1 MSKAVTERESGA
13 EGHGIRPPCA
23 ASTEQQAKALLSG
36 LRRPPAWTSAF
47 GLMYLVAFAASA
59 VACSPR
65 EHWTS
70 RLATDFKPSGH
81 TVSVFG
87 VYRDGQMS
95 TEAWSALR
103 PHFEPVL
110 GRREC
115 EIAHDHSFAG
125 ADSPLFVAVDDYAKA
140 NGPTDD
146 LLAQLSPAAEGDLIL
161 VLVQAGHLPAPE
173 EKTNAVN
180 SSAAAPGPNASGSQ
194 RSGLS
199 TFAPKRH
206 SGDGDP
212 NVLQLSASL
221 FSVAQR
227 RSVALVDLRYSGD
240 SVEDAIGEFTARVAR
255 LFPDTTC
262 RGWNWHTDV
271 NPERIRRLV
280 EE

>member
-1 MSKAVTERESGA
+1 MRRARKA
-13 EGHGIRPPCA
+13 A
-23 ASTEQQAKALLSG
+23 ASVLPAVSSEQRANALLAG
-36 LRRPPAWTSAF
+36 LRKPPTWTSAF
-47 GLMYLVAFAASA
+47 GLMFLFAFAASA
-59 VACSPR
+59 FACSPR

-70 RLATDFKPSGH
+70 QFATDFKPSGH

-103 PHFEPVL
+103 PRFEPVL

-115 EIAHDHSFAG
+115 EIAHDHSFAEG
-125 ADSPLFVAVDDYAKA
+125 DSPLFVAVDDYARA

-161 VLVQAGHLPAPE
+161 VLVEAGRLPAPE

-199 TFAPKRH
+199 TFAPKKH

-221 FSVAQR
+221 FSVAQG

-240 SVEDAIGEFTARVAR
+240 SVDDAIGEFTARVAR
-255 LFPDTTC
+255 LLPDTTC

-271 NPERIRRLV
+271 DPERIRRLV
-280 EE
+280 QE